1 MEKAFTKIKL
11 EEEVQGNRGS
21 SFQPISSTAAWDS
34 PLSVLDQAIFQ
45 EASDSFDQLIES
57 YKWKKAGHPVTIK
70 IEEVQEPQEVEVVE
84 VVIEEIPEESV
95 ADRVKR
101 QRLERAVRRGR
112 KKARQADKIL
122 PNRVRPLGLIPVF
135 EEVSEDQPDFQQ
147 ELLAGVAT
155 CAANFNPNPIDILD
169 TYQTTEI
176 VDGVYFEVPRSS
188 GRDRKPAAKHWD
200 C

>member
-45 EASDSFDQLIES
+45 EAYDSFDQLIES

-84 VVIEEIPEESV
+84 EVIEELPE
-95 ADRVKR
+95 DRVR
-101 QRLERAVRRGR
+101 CEQLERAVRRGR

-122 PNRVRPLGLIPVF
+122 PNRVRPLGPIPAF

-147 ELLAGVAT
+147 ELLTGVAT
-155 CAANFNPNPIDILD
+155 CAANFNPNPIDISD
-169 TYQTTEI
+169 AYKTTEV
-176 VDGVYFEVPRSS
+176 VDRVHFEVPRSS